1 MSWWCP
7 SPISVLSAWSPVG
20 TTLGPLS
27 VEPWITSGPLSVDSR
42 GYPSRSSQHPLP
54 AREQE
59 RGPPLVHG
67 QDEGSLPERVQ
78 LQRAQSRAGDLQSPR
93 SLCLRDPFLKPL
105 SFRGNR
111 AKFQTPQHAFHR
123 QEDAKVLCSLKKTL
137 KFSLTSVGDVN
148 VNFVEMSLIG
158 ELLKLVI

>member
-1 MSWWCP
+1 MIKKKDP
-7 SPISVLSAWSPVG
+7 SLN
-20 TTLGPLS
+20 
-27 VEPWITSGPLSVDSR
+27 E
-42 GYPSRSSQHPLP
+42 HK
-54 AREQE
+54 
-59 RGPPLVHG
+59 
-67 QDEGSLPERVQ
+67 
-78 LQRAQSRAGDLQSPR
+78 SRAGDLQSPR

-111 AKFQTPQHAFHR
+111 AKTFKPQRAFHC
-123 QEDAKVLCSLKKTL
+123 QQDAKVLCSMKKTL